1 MAVVGFAV
9 AFPLIQ
15 LLNITVGTWLLFL
28 PTIVRGAATGAVMIV
43 LMTYGLMP
51 LATRWLAAWLY
62 PRERATRTETQSLLA
77 Q

>member
-28 PTIVRGAATGAVMIV
+28 PTIVRGAGDGCGHDRSDDVWLDASSDTFGG
-43 LMTYGLMP
+43 GLA
-51 LATRWLAAWLY
+51 L
-62 PRERATRTETQSLLA
+62 SG
-77 Q
+77 